1 MQIIIIII
9 CIDFLTLGDNGY
21 QYKNECLKENVMAAA
36 KMDGL
41 GNSYDSGFL
50 SKTFGDVSASGLL
63 FKGALAVGAF
73 ALFGY
78 VDNMIFDPFFFP
90 IIHDP
95 ANETGQA
102 LIAFM
107 ADKFSWAHEITGLTG
122 DGGLANTDFVQR
134 FLDPYYASDA
144 NAIIDSY
151 SGVGSSG
158 GGDAMME
165 GLLGG

>member
-1 MQIIIIII
+1 
-9 CIDFLTLGDNGY
+9 
-21 QYKNECLKENVMAAA
+21 MAAA
-36 KMDGL
+36 TMDGY
-41 GNSYDSGFL
+41 GDSYEPGFL
-50 SKTFGDVSASGLL
+50 SKTFGDMSFGGILA
-63 FKGALAVGAF
+63 KGALAVGAF

-122 DGGLANTDFVQR
+122 DGGLANTDFIQS
-134 FLDPYYASDA
+134 FLEPYYASDA
-144 NAIIDSY
+144 NAIIDSF
-151 SGVGSSG
+151 SDVGSSG
-158 GGDAMME
+158 GGDALME
-165 GLLGG
+165 DLLGG